1 MEYPAEGRMAQ
12 TLHYFKALADDTR
25 LRLFCVLS
33 RYELNV
39 NELIMILGMGQS
51 RVSRHLK
58 ILASSGLVSWRRDGL
73 WVFYSAVRGGE
84 ARRFADAVL
93 PFVLADAAFQTDL
106 AAAASVIEERLRATR
121 QFFNAIADDW
131 DQLAREVLGAYDL
144 PGAIAALVVPGSVAA
159 DLGCGTGEVLER
171 MVPVAGEVIGVDGS
185 ARMLDLA
192 RRRFGGEEARV
203 SLRIGDLE
211 HLPLRDGEADFVSI
225 NMVLHHLSSPEAAL
239 EEVRRVM
246 RPEGRVVITDFD
258 RHANESMRVTYGDR
272 WLGFTREELCA
283 ALRKAGFAPVAAS
296 ATPVEKGLCIHL
308 IQAAPAAV

>member
-1 MEYPAEGRMAQ
+1 M
-12 TLHYFKALADDTR
+12 TKILHYFKSLSDDTR

-73 WVFYSAVRGGE
+73 WVFYSAVTSGD
-84 ARRFADAVL
+84 ARRFVDAVL
-93 PFVLADAAFQTDL
+93 PLILDSAALQADL

-131 DQLAREVLGAYDL
+131 DQLAGEILGSYDL
-144 PGAIAALVVPGSVAA
+144 PGAIAATVVPGTVAA

-171 MVPVAGEVIGVDGS
+171 ILPVAGHVIGVDGS

-192 RRRFGGEEARV
+192 RRRFADDTARV

-211 HLPLRDGEADFVSI
+211 YLPLRDGEADFVSI
-225 NMVLHHLSSPEAAL
+225 NMVLHHISTPEAAL
-239 EEVRRVM
+239 EEARRVL
-246 RPEGRVVITDFD
+246 RPGGRIVITDFD
-258 RHANESMRVTYGDR
+258 RHKNESMRVTHGDR
-272 WLGFTREELCA
+272 WLGFSEDALAA
-283 ALRKAGFAPVAAS
+283 ALQKAGFSLVAS
-296 ATPVEKGLCIHL
+296 TRTPVEKGLFIHL
-308 IQAAPAAV
+308 MQAERPAAL